1 MAIIKSIYWEQNNQE
16 ELVYKFP
23 FNNVTLGSVLTVNE
37 SQEAFFFK
45 SGTLYD
51 SFTAGR
57 HTLSSANLPLLE
69 KLINLPSG
77 GDTTFTAEVWFIS
90 KLDKRNM
97 LWGIGGLRVVDPYFQ
112 IPIKLSARG
121 QYGVRISDGGSC
133 QQKL

>member
-1 MAIIKSIYWEQNNQE
+1 MPIIKSLYWEQTDRE

-23 FNNVTLGSVLTVNE
+23 FNNIATGNVLTVNE

-45 SGTLYD
+45 SGVLCD

-57 HTLSSANLPLLE
+57 YVLSTANLPLLQ
-69 KLINLPSG
+69 KVINLPSG
-77 GDTTFTAEVWFIS
+77 GDTTFTAEVWFIN

-97 LWGIGGLRVVDPYFQ
+97 LWGTGGLRIIDPYFQ

-121 QYGVRISDGGSC
+121 QYGFRISDGGVF
-133 QQKL
+133 